1 MNPLPNL
8 FLADLGPDLILT
20 PHTVREACLTVRR
33 NRDLWLARLR
43 TRQIAEIIAYSAEQ
57 WFEPGNGF
65 RARALADQLAD
76 GPPLVF
82 AAIKDITRETAHL
95 PVQQAFDMVTKRKLK
110 TVDILYSSE
119 DQLEGARAFAEKR
132 KPQWKGK

>member
-1 MNPLPNL
+1 VGVSLDEDRDT
-8 FLADLGPDLILT
+8 LAQFVKAKEIPWPILYAGKD
-20 PHTVREACLTVRR
+20 E
-33 NRDLWLARLR
+33 
-43 TRQIAEIIAYSAEQ
+43 
-57 WFEPGNGF
+57 GF
-65 RARALADQLAD
+65 ADRARAVADQLAD

-82 AAIKDITRETAHL
+82 AAIKEVTRETAHL

-110 TVDILYSSE
+110 TVDVLYSSE